1 MNGKTS
7 RMYLLLWE
15 CTLKI
20 GTISSCNFGQA
31 NSRHA
36 QNTKL
41 DCSRNANGNRS
52 WPRSTGLPM
61 EFEHIYVAGGR
72 VRGLAAVEREIQ

>member
-1 MNGKTS
+1 
-7 RMYLLLWE
+7 MYLVLWE

-20 GTISSCNFGQA
+20 GTITLYNFGQA
-31 NSRHA
+31 TSQRA

-61 EFEHIYVAGGR
+61 EFEHIDVAGGR